1 MSCVEGWMGRRSD
14 WPGLWDISF
23 AAVRATSI
31 RLVSVRTL
39 DMRAEDDL
47 GIRPLLLDDRNQGSH

>member
-1 MSCVEGWMGRRSD
+1 MGRRSD